1 MFAHCRCSET
11 SGCNYRDNLEILHLN
26 KETVISPAHTKSHMM
41 ISWMFKAKYNTFFVF
56 RAHVLNQF
64 LSLVQFELYG
74 HTIMPQ
80 NANVLVISPESFS

>member
-1 MFAHCRCSET
+1 MCLHIVDAVRRLAAT
-11 SGCNYRDNLEILHLN
+11 ILHLT
-26 KETVISPAHTKSHMM
+26 KETVISPAHTKSVK
-41 ISWMFKAKYNTFFVF
+41 ISWMFRVKYNTFFVF